1 MVGTKTTKTVT
12 VEKRGTFG
20 DDPFFKDSLEEW
32 DQAMKN
38 VVDRWHKEP
47 VTTTTTTTTSPNST
61 ETRTVYRQIRSSNV
75 SSDDSQA
82 VSCKEEDNKYKMIID
97 VKDFKPEDINVK
109 TVDDTVVV
117 EGKIEKK
124 EGNAVST
131 QMFTRRFILPSN
143 VDLNAIT
150 SALSRDGVL
159 TINAPKLAIQG
170 AQGRLTSPSSK
181 NGTTTFTTTTT
192 TNPLGFGPS
201 ISKTA
206 GDDRRYLKHTPLH
219 DEPPTQTTVVRTE
232 VDRGSRDHWTSFND
246 MVEKSQREMED
257 MMRRHTINSSLDPP
271 TSPPTISTN
280 LTVSTQP
287 NSRPPAGAVT
297 NRDVIRAGNNV
308 TEREEQRWDDTVAPG
323 VTRHNRVLNEKT
335 AMKGADGSVVGNK
348 ERMEKESHA
357 EGANE
362 EILPDGTKRKTFTKS
377 YETRKVYSFNSGDPK
392 AV

>member
-12 VEKRGTFG
+12 VERRGAFS
-20 DDPFFKDSLEEW
+20 DDPFFKDSLDEW

-38 VVDRWHKEP
+38 VVDRWDKQP
-47 VTTTTTTTTSPNST
+47 VTTTTTTTTSPSSS

-75 SSDDSQA
+75 TSDDSQA
-82 VSCKEEDNKYKMIID
+82 VSCTEEDGKYKMIID

-131 QMFTRRFILPSN
+131 QMFTRRFMLPSN

-159 TINAPKLAIQG
+159 TINAPKLATQG
-170 AQGRLTSPSSK
+170 AKGRLTAPSGK
-181 NGTTTFTTTTT
+181 NGTTTVTTSTI
-192 TNPLGFGPS
+192 NPLAFGPS
-201 ISKTA
+201 IAKTA
-206 GDDRRYLKHTPLH
+206 GNDKRYLNHTPLH
-219 DEPPTQTTVVRTE
+219 DEPPSQTTTVVRTE

-257 MMRRHTINSSLDPP
+257 MMRRHTLNSSLDAP
-271 TSPPTISTN
+271 TSPPSVSTN
-280 LTVSTQP
+280 LTISTQP
-287 NSRPPAGAVT
+287 SARPPAGVAT
-297 NRDVIRAGNNV
+297 NRDVVKSGNNV
-308 TEREEQRWDDTVAPG
+308 TEREEQRWDDNPAPG
-323 VTRHNRVLNEKT
+323 LTRHNRVLNEKT
-335 AMKGADGSVVGNK
+335 AMKGADGSVIGNK

-357 EGANE
+357 EGSNE
-362 EILPDGTKRKTFTKS
+362 EVLPDGTKRKTFTKS

>member
-12 VEKRGTFG
+12 VERRGAFT

-38 VVDRWHKEP
+38 VVDRWDKQP
-47 VTTTTTTTTSPNST
+47 VTTTTTTTTSPSSS

-75 SSDDSQA
+75 TSDDSQA
-82 VSCKEEDNKYKMIID
+82 VSCTEEDGKYKMIID

-131 QMFTRRFILPSN
+131 QMFTRRFMLPSN

-159 TINAPKLAIQG
+159 TINAPKLATQG
-170 AQGRLTSPSSK
+170 AKGRLTSPSSK
-181 NGTTTFTTTTT
+181 NGTTTITTSTI
-192 TNPLGFGPS
+192 NPLAFGSS
-201 ISKTA
+201 IGKTA
-206 GDDRRYLKHTPLH
+206 GNDKRYLNHTPLH
-219 DEPPTQTTVVRTE
+219 DEPPSQTTTIVRTE

-257 MMRRHTINSSLDPP
+257 MMRRHTLNSSLDSP
-271 TSPPTISTN
+271 TSPPSVSTN
-280 LTVSTQP
+280 LTISTQP
-287 NSRPPAGAVT
+287 SSRPPAGVAT
-297 NRDVIRAGNNV
+297 NRDVVKSGNNV
-308 TEREEQRWDDTVAPG
+308 TEREEQRWEDNPAPG
-323 VTRHNRVLNEKT
+323 LTRHNRVLNEKT
-335 AMKGADGSVVGNK
+335 AMKGADGSVIGNK

-357 EGANE
+357 EGSNE
-362 EILPDGTKRKTFTKS
+362 EVLPDGTKRKTFTKS